1 MTAICLMRE
10 MKRTMNLNFKTVLP
24 LLFSCYAL
32 NIVWAQSENLKRLQL
47 EIPPEILEYQLSE
60 FEFLDNPNSFFLNPS
75 LLNDTT
81 SLWIKTRIQ
90 LGAFSNRSINQSY
103 SASDL
108 LNPLYQKYLDSQGMK
123 TINSILG
130 SVSVGATAYLAYKH
144 LKKYGFL
151 KKK

>member
-1 MTAICLMRE
+1 
-10 MKRTMNLNFKTVLP
+10 MKRTMNLNFKTF
-24 LLFSCYAL
+24 LLLIFFSFTL

-60 FEFLDNPNSFFLNPS
+60 FEFLDNSNRFFLNTS

-90 LGAFSNRSINQSY
+90 LGAFSNRSINQSN

-108 LNPLYQKYLDSQGMK
+108 LNPLYQKYLDSQGMR

>member
-10 MKRTMNLNFKTVLP
+10 MKRTMNLNFKTVIP

-60 FEFLDNPNSFFLNPS
+60 FEFLDNSNRFFLNPS

-108 LNPLYQKYLDSQGMK
+108 LNPLYQKYLDSQGMR